1 MKTEN
6 ESVEKLEIG
15 KDYISIFSNL
25 VVIDRK
31 GADCNKGFW
40 GVDFKHDITCVDP
53 DLWREATPEDVK
65 WRFEAHLV
73 KRYGAD
79 WKTMTIKETHPSIVL
94 HIDRTWRVQI
104 SKDFD
109 GWNVWNKNGLVYSN
123 GIWVERLTKEESPYE
138 YILWNKPL
146 LSLKDI
152 DETIKIYSREFD
164 ELKRLAKE
172 RLLTDL

>member
-1 MKTEN
+1 M
-6 ESVEKLEIG
+6 
-15 KDYISIFSNL
+15 
-25 VVIDRK
+25 R
-31 GADCNKGFW
+31 
-40 GVDFKHDITCVDP
+40 P
-53 DLWREATPEDVK
+53 
-65 WRFEAHLV
+65 
-73 KRYGAD
+73 
-79 WKTMTIKETHPSIVL
+79 
-94 HIDRTWRVQI
+94 IDRTWRVQI

-164 ELKRLAKE
+164 ELKKLAKE